1 MPLRLGFIAQTSNG
15 GWVDLFDW
23 RPYASRAPE
32 LKSTHCVLSRGL
44 EISQEVGRAC
54 QSAIGTYQERGVFLL
69 LRQRVN
75 ALGNLHR
82 GRQLVSH
89 GGIVPLTDQRRIQ
102 EQWTIA
108 RMTQGLRA
116 LVTNSGLRCS
126 QSSRGR

>member
-69 LRQRVN
+69 LRQLN
-75 ALGNLHR
+75 K
-82 GRQLVSH
+82 LVAPTPATEAAPPPPSEEVLLLRE
-89 GGIVPLTDQRRIQ
+89 IRD
-102 EQWTIA
+102 
-108 RMTQGLRA
+108 GLK
-116 LVTNSGLRCS
+116 
-126 QSSRGR
+126 SR